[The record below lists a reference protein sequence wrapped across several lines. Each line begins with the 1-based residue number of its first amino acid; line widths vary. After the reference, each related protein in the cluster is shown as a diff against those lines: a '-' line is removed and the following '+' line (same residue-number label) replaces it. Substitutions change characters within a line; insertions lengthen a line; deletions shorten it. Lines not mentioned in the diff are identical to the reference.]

1 MSKDMEK
8 KAALVADE
16 MMAMGEAVSE
26 TGETQERTIRIQ
38 LGEVDGKPY
47 YACVTIQARKMQG
60 YESDVDPEIAH
71 APNWW
76 PKLTSDARAGIF
88 DEELFRDMASF
99 AFEDF
104 VAAADDD
111 SVTRKN
117 AYLALAIKEFCD
129 VEANISEEFEAAQLL
144 AEALCTQACI
154 GWQKIDEEVSGEKL
168 VVFKDSEKVLVG
180 MAPVDLTPLL
190 L

>member
-16 MMAMGEAVSE
+16 MMAMGETVSE

-38 LGEVDGKPY
+38 LGEVNGEPY
-47 YACVTIQARKMQG
+47 YVYVAIEARKIQG
-60 YESDVDPEIAH
+60 YEADVDPEIAH

-76 PKLTSDARAGIF
+76 PKLASDARVGVF
-88 DEELFRDMASF
+88 DEELFCDMASF
-99 AFEDF
+99 AFDDF
-104 VAAADDD
+104 VAAAGNDC
-111 SVTRKN
+111 VTRKN

-129 VEANISEEFEAAQLL
+129 VEACISEEFEAAQLV

-154 GWQKIDEEVSGEKL
+154 GWQKIDREVSSEKL
-168 VVFKDSEKVLVG
+168 VVFKGSEKVLVD
-180 MAPVDLTPLL
+180 MAPCDLKSLL
-190 L
+190 G